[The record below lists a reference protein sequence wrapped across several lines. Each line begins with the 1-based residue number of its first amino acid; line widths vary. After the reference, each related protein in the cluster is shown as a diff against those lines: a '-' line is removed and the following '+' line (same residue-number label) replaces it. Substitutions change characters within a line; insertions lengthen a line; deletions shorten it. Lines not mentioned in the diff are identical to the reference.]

1 MEKAELSDIIAII
14 ALIVSLV
21 TAFYGFCQSSK
32 LNKINLKA
40 TIFESIFWKL
50 LFEEYLDLFN
60 KINEWNIEEEELDEL
75 EEFIIKLKYKLDIYK
90 NVNKKFY
97 SNSIMLLKELD
108 DLVVTYGDNKVS
120 ENVPKKMCI
129 VLKKIYSSF
138 LEEYLN

>member
-60 KINEWNIEEEELDEL
+60 KINEWNIEEEELD
-75 EEFIIKLKYKLDIYK
+75 
-90 NVNKKFY
+90 
-97 SNSIMLLKELD
+97 
-108 DLVVTYGDNKVS
+108 DLVVTYDDNKVS

>member
-1 MEKAELSDIIAII
+1 MSKVELSDIVAII
-14 ALIVSLV
+14 ALIVSLI

-75 EEFIIKLKYKLDIYK
+75 ENFIINLKYKLDIYK

-97 SNSIMLLKELD
+97 SNSIILLKELD
-108 DLVVTYGDNKVS
+108 DLVVTYNNNKFS
-120 ENVPKKMCI
+120 ENVSKKMCTA
-129 VLKKIYSSF
+129 LEKIYNSF

>member
-1 MEKAELSDIIAII
+1 MDKTELSDIIAII

-21 TAFYGFCQSSK
+21 TAFYGFRQSSK

-60 KINEWNIEEEELDEL
+60 KINEWNIGEEELDEL
-75 EEFIIKLKYKLDIYK
+75 ENFIIKLKYKLDIYK
-90 NVNKKFY
+90 NVSKKFY
-97 SNSIMLLKELD
+97 SNSIILLKELD
-108 DLVVTYGDNKVS
+108 DLVVTYDDNKVS
-120 ENVPKKMCI
+120 ENISKKMCT
-129 VLKKIYSSF
+129 VLEKIYNSF